1 MQMSAEEICRDYRQA
16 KDPRAQIR
24 ILADLNACSPAHIKK
39 ILQEGGEA
47 VAVPGRPAKA
57 PAQRSIDKAAAA
69 ERAKAADAP
78 ADPAPAPEE
87 KPGHDLPKP
96 SPARDYVE
104 KMVERRKAL
113 AAELSEIDRE
123 LYGLVHMI
131 ADGTEK
137 K

>member
-16 KDPRAQIR
+16 KDPKAQIR

-57 PAQRSIDKAAAA
+57 PVQRSIDKAAV
-69 ERAKAADAP
+69 EVRAKSMEAP
-78 ADPAPAPEE
+78 ADPAPAPVE

-137 K
+137 R